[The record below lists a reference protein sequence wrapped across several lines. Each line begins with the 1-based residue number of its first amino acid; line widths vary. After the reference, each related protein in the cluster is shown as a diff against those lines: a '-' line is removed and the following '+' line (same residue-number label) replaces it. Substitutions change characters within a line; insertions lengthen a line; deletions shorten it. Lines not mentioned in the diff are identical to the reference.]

1 MIDVDRDIGA
11 ITVTGL
17 EPSTTHDLVVNGRTL
32 RTFTTATRPAGH
44 LLGRVATLSRSPT
57 SARSPSATGPGCGRG
72 AAPTNGDAHPIW
84 CLEAAADEVEQW
96 APDLLV
102 VKGDLAHNNL
112 PGEYDAVAKVLSG
125 IGRPVLGMPGNH
137 DGGHVQR
144 SDFAAEIGRVGL
156 GPADPVIVHDL
167 ATPG

>member
-1 MIDVDRDIGA
+1 MW
-11 ITVTGL
+11 
-17 EPSTTHDLVVNGRTL
+17 
-32 RTFTTATRPAGH
+32 
-44 LLGRVATLSRSPT
+44 
-57 SARSPSATGPGCGRG
+57 CG

-125 IGRPVLGMPGNH
+125 IGRPCSGCPATTTVATSSGATSPP
-137 DGGHVQR
+137 R
-144 SDFAAEIGRVGL
+144 SAGSGS
-156 GPADPVIVHDL
+156 GPP
-167 ATPG
+167 TR